1 MYTKYIT
8 EGEEKRN
15 EESQKRKKSNPGSM
29 KCNYND
35 LQYTTKEELYNVK
48 GQAVLGLL

>member
-1 MYTKYIT
+1 MYTKYIR

-15 EESQKRKKSNPGSM
+15 EESQKRKKSNPASM